1 MVIKKKFLPSLN
13 PSEDSLGYRKAKH
26 LLRRACF
33 SYSKNTLDLFATLTA
48 EEAVHELSNEP
59 ILFWEHPYDPVVNSE
74 SGVPDGFWMHTEN
87 TTPQDFTVGH
97 FRKKAIISGWWWYN
111 AQKQNSLKHKL
122 IFFLHSCFTL
132 SKHDGVPKSSY
143 FYDYLRLIDF
153 YAYDLKTL
161 AKKITF
167 DNSILYYL
175 DNNTNNKNNPNENY
189 AREFLELFTI
199 LKGEQIGEGNY
210 TTYTESDIQNAAKVF
225 SGIKTKPLRDTL
237 DPDTQIPM
245 GYVNTGQHDTADKIF
260 SSAFDNQIISGQSTE
275 QGVIQEVDDFVE
287 MIFSQ
292 QATAKSYCRKL
303 YRFYVKSEWNQE
315 VEDDIISPLADLL
328 IANNFN
334 LIPVLETLL
343 VSQHFYDEDTIN
355 NSDEIIGSIVK
366 SPIQLIS
373 ETINLLDI
381 SLLNPEASAYNPP
394 STFSEEQL
402 NFKRFYYNFAYLSFF
417 TSTAL
422 RPFSPETVAGYPAM
436 YQSPSFD
443 RNWFTSNTIIGRY
456 KLIECFITGQNKI
469 NNSGTNIRAYFD
481 SVEYVENSGNFSLA
495 NNASTLVTEIA
506 DLLYCESIDSTRVTY
521 FVSILTDGLEEY
533 YWSSAW
539 TDYLQTGNQVQ
550 VKIRLD
556 ALFTAMINAAEF
568 QLM

>member
-1 MVIKKKFLPSLN
+1 MPSLN
-13 PSEDSLGYRKAKH
+13 PYEDLLGHRKAKH

-33 SYSKNTLDLFATLTA
+33 SYSKTTLEYFANLTP
-48 EEAVHELSNEP
+48 EGAVNELSNEP
-59 ILFWEHPYDPVVNSE
+59 VLFWEHPYDPVVNSE
-74 SGVPDGFWMHTEN
+74 TGVPDGFWMHTEN
-87 TTPQDFTVGH
+87 TTPENFTTGH

-122 IFFLHSCFTL
+122 VFFLHSCFTL
-132 SKHDGVPKSSY
+132 SKHDGVPRSSY
-143 FYDYLRLIDF
+143 FYDYLRLLDF

-210 TTYTESDIQNAAKVF
+210 TTYTESDVQNAAKVF
-225 SGIKTKPLRDTL
+225 SGIKNKPLRDTL
-237 DPDTQIPM
+237 DPDSQIPM
-245 GYVNTGQHDTADKIF
+245 GYVNTAQHDIQDKTF
-260 SSAFDNQIISGQSTE
+260 SAAFNNQTISGQSTQ

-292 QATAKSYCRKL
+292 QATAISYCRKL
-303 YRFYVKSEWNQE
+303 YRFYVKSEWGEE
-315 VEDDIISPLADLL
+315 VENDIIIPLSNQL
-328 IANNFN
+328 IGNNFN
-334 LIPVLETLL
+334 LLEILETLL
-343 VSQHFYDEDTIN
+343 MSQHFYDEDSSN
-355 NSDEIIGSIVK
+355 NSDQIIGSIVK

-381 SLLNPEASAYNPP
+381 YFPNPEASANNPP
-394 STFSEEQL
+394 ASFSDDFL

-422 RPFSPETVAGYPAM
+422 RPFSPDTVAGYPAM

-456 KLIECFITGQNKI
+456 KLIECFITGQNII
-469 NNSGTNIRAYFD
+469 NNTGTNIRIQFD
-481 SVEYVENSGNFSLA
+481 SVEYVENSGNFSAA
-495 NNASTLVTEIA
+495 NNAITLTQEIA
-506 DLLYCESIDSTRVTY
+506 DLIFCESINSNRINY
-521 FVSILTDGLEEY
+521 FVSILTDGLEAY

>member
-1 MVIKKKFLPSLN
+1 
-13 PSEDSLGYRKAKH
+13 
-26 LLRRACF
+26 
-33 SYSKNTLDLFATLTA
+33 
-48 EEAVHELSNEP
+48 
-59 ILFWEHPYDPVVNSE
+59 
-74 SGVPDGFWMHTEN
+74 
-87 TTPQDFTVGH
+87 
-97 FRKKAIISGWWWYN
+97 
-111 AQKQNSLKHKL
+111 
-122 IFFLHSCFTL
+122 
-132 SKHDGVPKSSY
+132 
-143 FYDYLRLIDF
+143 
-153 YAYDLKTL
+153 
-161 AKKITF
+161 
-167 DNSILYYL
+167 
-175 DNNTNNKNNPNENY
+175 
-189 AREFLELFTI
+189 
-199 LKGEQIGEGNY
+199 
-210 TTYTESDIQNAAKVF
+210 
-225 SGIKTKPLRDTL
+225 
-237 DPDTQIPM
+237 
-245 GYVNTGQHDTADKIF
+245 
-260 SSAFDNQIISGQSTE
+260 
-275 QGVIQEVDDFVE
+275 
-287 MIFSQ
+287 
-292 QATAKSYCRKL
+292 L

>member
-1 MVIKKKFLPSLN
+1 MPSLN
-13 PSEDSLGYRKAKH
+13 PYENLLGYRKAKH

-33 SYSKNTLDLFATLTA
+33 NYSKTTIDYFATLTP
-48 EEAVHELSNEP
+48 EDAVNELSNEP
-59 ILFWEHPYDPVVNSE
+59 VLFWEHPYDPVVNSE
-74 SGVPDGFWMHTEN
+74 TGVPDGFWMHTEN
-87 TTPQDFTVGH
+87 TTPENFTTGH

-111 AQKQNSLKHKL
+111 AQKQNCLKHKL
-122 IFFLHSCFTL
+122 VFFLHSCFTL
-132 SKHDGVPKSSY
+132 SKHDGVPRSSY
-143 FYDYLRLIDF
+143 FYDYLRLLDF

-210 TTYTESDIQNAAKVF
+210 TTYTESDVQNAAKVF
-225 SGIKTKPLRDTL
+225 SGIKNKPLRDNL
-237 DPDTQIPM
+237 DPDSQIPM
-245 GYVNTGQHDTADKIF
+245 GYVNTAQHDIQDKTF
-260 SSAFDNQIISGQSTE
+260 SEAFDNQTISGQST
-275 QGVIQEVDDFVE
+275 QLGVIQEVDDFVE

-292 QATAKSYCRKL
+292 QATAISYCRKL
-303 YRFYVKSEWNQE
+303 YRFYVKSEWDEE
-315 VEDDIISPLADLL
+315 VEDDIIIPLSNQL

-334 LIPVLETLL
+334 LLEVLETLL
-343 VSQHFYDEDTIN
+343 MSQHFYDEDSN
-355 NSDEIIGSIVK
+355 DNSDQIIGSIVK

-381 SLLNPEASAYNPP
+381 SFPNPEASANNPP
-394 STFSEEQL
+394 DSFNDDLL

-422 RPFSPETVAGYPAM
+422 RPFSPDTVAGYPAM

-456 KLIECFITGQNKI
+456 KLIECFITGQNRI
-469 NNSGTNIRAYFD
+469 NNTGANIRIQFD
-481 SVEYVENSGNFSLA
+481 SVEYVENSGNFSA
-495 NNASTLVTEIA
+495 VNNAITLVQEIA
-506 DLLYCESIDSTRVTY
+506 DLIYCESIGSSRVNY
-521 FVSILTDGLEEY
+521 FVSILTDGLEAY

-550 VKIRLD
+550 VKTRLD
-556 ALFTAMINAAEF
+556 SLFTGMLNAAEF

>member
-1 MVIKKKFLPSLN
+1 LPSLN
-13 PSEDSLGYRKAKH
+13 TYENTLGYKKDKH
-26 LLRRACF
+26 ILRRACF
-33 SYSKNTLDLFATLTA
+33 NYSKTTIDYFATLTP
-48 EEAVHELSNEP
+48 EDAVNELSNEP
-59 ILFWEHPYDPVVNSE
+59 VLFWEHPYDPVVNSE
-74 SGVPDGFWMHTEN
+74 TGVPDGFWMHTEN
-87 TTPQDFTVGH
+87 TTPENFTTGH

-111 AQKQNSLKHKL
+111 AQKQNCLKHKL
-122 IFFLHSCFTL
+122 VFFLHSCFTL
-132 SKHDGVPKSSY
+132 SKHDGVPRSSY
-143 FYDYLRLIDF
+143 FYDYLRLLDF

-210 TTYTESDIQNAAKVF
+210 TTYTESDVQNAAKVF
-225 SGIKTKPLRDTL
+225 SGIKNKPLRDNL
-237 DPDTQIPM
+237 DPDSQIPM
-245 GYVNTGQHDTADKIF
+245 GYVNTAQHDIQDKTF
-260 SSAFDNQIISGQSTE
+260 SEAFDNQTISGQST
-275 QGVIQEVDDFVE
+275 QLGVIQEVDDFVE

-292 QATAKSYCRKL
+292 QATAISYCRKL
-303 YRFYVKSEWNQE
+303 YRFYVKSEWDEE
-315 VEDDIISPLADLL
+315 VEDDIIIPLSNQL

-334 LIPVLETLL
+334 LLEVLETLL
-343 VSQHFYDEDTIN
+343 MSQHFYDEDSN
-355 NSDEIIGSIVK
+355 DNSDQIIGSIVK

-381 SLLNPEASAYNPP
+381 SFPNPEASANNPP
-394 STFSEEQL
+394 DSFNDDLL
-402 NFKRFYYNFAYLSFF
+402 NFKIFYYNFAYLSFF

-422 RPFSPETVAGYPAM
+422 RPFSPDTVAGYPAM

-456 KLIECFITGQNKI
+456 KLIECFITGQNRI
-469 NNSGTNIRAYFD
+469 NNTGANIRIQFD
-481 SVEYVENSGNFSLA
+481 SVEYVENSGNFSA
-495 NNASTLVTEIA
+495 VNNAITLVQEIA
-506 DLLYCESIDSTRVTY
+506 DLIYCESIGSSRVNY
-521 FVSILTDGLEEY
+521 FVSILTDGLEAY

-550 VKIRLD
+550 VKTRLD
-556 ALFTAMINAAEF
+556 SLFTGMLNAAEF

>member
-1 MVIKKKFLPSLN
+1 MPSLN
-13 PSEDSLGYRKAKH
+13 PYESPLGYRKAKH

-33 SYSKNTLDLFATLTA
+33 NYSKTTIDYFATLTP
-48 EEAVHELSNEP
+48 EDAVNELSNEP
-59 ILFWEHPYDPVVNSE
+59 VLFWEHPYDPVVNSE
-74 SGVPDGFWMHTEN
+74 IGAPDGFWMHTEN
-87 TTPQDFTVGH
+87 TTPENFTTGH

-122 IFFLHSCFTL
+122 VFFLHSCFTL
-132 SKHDGVPKSSY
+132 SKHDGVPRSSY
-143 FYDYLRLIDF
+143 FYDYLRLLDF

-210 TTYTESDIQNAAKVF
+210 TTYTESDVQNAAKVF
-225 SGIKTKPLRDTL
+225 SGIKNKPLRDNL
-237 DPDTQIPM
+237 DPDSQIPM
-245 GYVNTGQHDTADKIF
+245 GYVNTAQHDIQDKTF
-260 SSAFDNQIISGQSTE
+260 SEAFDNQTISGQSTQ
-275 QGVIQEVDDFVE
+275 QGVVQEVDDFVE

-292 QATAKSYCRKL
+292 QATAISYCRKL
-303 YRFYVKSEWNQE
+303 YRFYVKSEWDEE
-315 VEDDIISPLADLL
+315 VENDIIIPLSNQL

-334 LIPVLETLL
+334 LLEVLETLL
-343 VSQHFYDEDTIN
+343 MSQHFYDEDSN
-355 NSDEIIGSIVK
+355 DNSDQIIGSIVK

-381 SLLNPEASAYNPP
+381 SFPNPEASANNPP
-394 STFSEEQL
+394 DSFNDDLL

-422 RPFSPETVAGYPAM
+422 RPFSPDTVAGYPAM

-456 KLIECFITGQNKI
+456 KLIECFITGQNRI
-469 NNSGTNIRAYFD
+469 NSTGANIRIQFD
-481 SVEYVENSGNFSLA
+481 SVEYVENSGNFSA
-495 NNASTLVTEIA
+495 VNNAITLVQEIA
-506 DLLYCESIDSTRVTY
+506 DLIYCESINSSRVNY
-521 FVSILTDGLEEY
+521 FVTILTNGLEAY

-550 VKIRLD
+550 VKTRLD
-556 ALFTAMINAAEF
+556 SLFTGMLNAAEF

>member
-1 MVIKKKFLPSLN
+1 LPSLN
-13 PSEDSLGYRKAKH
+13 PYENLLGYRKAKH

-33 SYSKNTLDLFATLTA
+33 NYSKTTIDYFATLTP
-48 EEAVHELSNEP
+48 EDAVNELSNEP
-59 ILFWEHPYDPVVNSE
+59 VLFWEHPYDPVVNSE
-74 SGVPDGFWMHTEN
+74 TGVPDGFWMHTEN
-87 TTPQDFTVGH
+87 TTPENFTTGH

-111 AQKQNSLKHKL
+111 AQKQNCLKHKL
-122 IFFLHSCFTL
+122 VFFLHSCFTL
-132 SKHDGVPKSSY
+132 SKHDGVPRSSY
-143 FYDYLRLIDF
+143 FYDYLRLLDF

-210 TTYTESDIQNAAKVF
+210 TTYTESDVQNAAKVF
-225 SGIKTKPLRDTL
+225 SGIKNKPLRDNL
-237 DPDTQIPM
+237 DPDSQIPM
-245 GYVNTGQHDTADKIF
+245 GYVNTAQHDIQDKTF
-260 SSAFDNQIISGQSTE
+260 SEAFDNQTISGQST
-275 QGVIQEVDDFVE
+275 QLGVIQEVDDFVE

-292 QATAKSYCRKL
+292 QATAISYCRKL
-303 YRFYVKSEWNQE
+303 YRFYVKSEWDEE
-315 VEDDIISPLADLL
+315 VEDDIIIPLSNQL

-334 LIPVLETLL
+334 LLEVLETLL
-343 VSQHFYDEDTIN
+343 MSQHFYDEDSN
-355 NSDEIIGSIVK
+355 DNSDQIIGSIVK

-381 SLLNPEASAYNPP
+381 SFPNPEASANNPP
-394 STFSEEQL
+394 DSFNDDLL

-422 RPFSPETVAGYPAM
+422 RPFSPDTVAGYPAM

-456 KLIECFITGQNKI
+456 KLIECFITGQNRI
-469 NNSGTNIRAYFD
+469 NNTGANIRIQFD
-481 SVEYVENSGNFSLA
+481 SVEYVENSGNFSA
-495 NNASTLVTEIA
+495 VNNAITLVQEIA
-506 DLLYCESIDSTRVTY
+506 DLIYCESIGSSRVNY
-521 FVSILTDGLEEY
+521 FVSILTDGLEAY

-550 VKIRLD
+550 VKTRLD
-556 ALFTAMINAAEF
+556 SLFTGMLNAAEF

>member
-1 MVIKKKFLPSLN
+1 MPSLN
-13 PSEDSLGYRKAKH
+13 TSENELGYRKAKH

-33 SYSKNTLDLFATLTA
+33 NYSKNTLDYFATLTP
-48 EEAVHELSNEP
+48 EDAVNELSIEP
-59 ILFWEHPYDPVVNSE
+59 TVFWEHPYDSVENSE
-74 SGVPDGFWMHTEN
+74 TGVPDGFWMHTEN
-87 TTPQDFTVGH
+87 TTPADFTVGH

-111 AQKQNSLKHKL
+111 AHKQNSLKHKL
-122 IFFLHSCFTL
+122 VFFLHSCFTL

-143 FYDYLRLIDF
+143 FYDYLRLLDF

-189 AREFLELFTI
+189 SREFLELFTI

-245 GYVNTGQHDTADKIF
+245 GYVNTSQHSTANKTF
-260 SSAFDNQIISGQSTE
+260 SSAFNNLTISGQSTQE
-275 QGVIQEVDDFVE
+275 GVIQEVDDFVE
-287 MIFSQ
+287 MIFLQ
-292 QATAKSYCRKL
+292 QETAKSYCRKL

-315 VEDDIISPLADLL
+315 VEDDIITPLSDLL

-334 LIPVLETLL
+334 LLPVLETLL
-343 VSQHFYDEDTIN
+343 MSQHFYDEDTID
-355 NSDEIIGSIVK
+355 NSDEIIGSIIK

-373 ETINLLDI
+373 ETIDLLDI
-381 SLLNPEASAYNPP
+381 SIPNPEASASNPP
-394 STFSEEQL
+394 VSFSNDQEY
-402 NFKRFYYNFAYLSFF
+402 FKNFYYNFGYLAFF
-417 TSTAL
+417 TSTGL

-436 YQSPSFD
+436 YQSPAFD
-443 RNWFTSNTIIGRY
+443 RNWFSSNTIIGRY

-469 NNSGTNIRAYFD
+469 SNSGANIRASFD
-481 SVEYVENSGNFSLA
+481 SVNYVENSGNFSLA
-495 NNASTLVTEIA
+495 NDASTLVTEIA
-506 DLLYCESIDSTRVTY
+506 ELLYCESIDSTRITY
-521 FVSILTDGLEEY
+521 FVSILTDGLEAY

-539 TDYLQTGNQVQ
+539 SDYLQTGNQVQ

>member
-1 MVIKKKFLPSLN
+1 MPSLN
-13 PSEDSLGYRKAKH
+13 PYENPLGYRKAKH

-33 SYSKNTLDLFATLTA
+33 NYSKTTIDYFATLTP
-48 EEAVHELSNEP
+48 EDAVNELSNEP
-59 ILFWEHPYDPVVNSE
+59 VLFWEHPYDPVVNSE
-74 SGVPDGFWMHTEN
+74 TGVPDGFWMHTEN
-87 TTPQDFTVGH
+87 TTPENFTTGH

-111 AQKQNSLKHKL
+111 AQKQNCLKHKL
-122 IFFLHSCFTL
+122 VFFLHSCFTL
-132 SKHDGVPKSSY
+132 SKHDGVPRSSY
-143 FYDYLRLIDF
+143 FYDYLRLLDF

-210 TTYTESDIQNAAKVF
+210 TTYTESDVQNAAKVF
-225 SGIKTKPLRDTL
+225 SGIKNKPLRDNL
-237 DPDTQIPM
+237 DPDSQIPM
-245 GYVNTGQHDTADKIF
+245 GYVNTAQHDIQDKTF
-260 SSAFDNQIISGQSTE
+260 SEAFDNQTISGQST
-275 QGVIQEVDDFVE
+275 QLGVIQEVDDFVE

-292 QATAKSYCRKL
+292 QATAISYCRKL
-303 YRFYVKSEWNQE
+303 YRFYVKSEWDEE
-315 VEDDIISPLADLL
+315 VEDDIIIPLSNQL

-334 LIPVLETLL
+334 LLEVLETLL
-343 VSQHFYDEDTIN
+343 MSQHFYNEDSN
-355 NSDEIIGSIVK
+355 DNSDQIIGSIVK

-381 SLLNPEASAYNPP
+381 SFPNPEASANNPP
-394 STFSEEQL
+394 DSFNDDLL
-402 NFKRFYYNFAYLSFF
+402 NFKIFYYNFAYLSFF

-422 RPFSPETVAGYPAM
+422 RPFSPDTVAGYPAM

-456 KLIECFITGQNKI
+456 KLIECFITGQNRI
-469 NNSGTNIRAYFD
+469 NNTGANIRIQFD
-481 SVEYVENSGNFSLA
+481 SVEYVENSGNFSA
-495 NNASTLVTEIA
+495 VNNAITLVQEIA
-506 DLLYCESIDSTRVTY
+506 DLIYCESIGSSRVNY
-521 FVSILTDGLEEY
+521 FVSILTDGLEAY

-550 VKIRLD
+550 VKTRLD
-556 ALFTAMINAAEF
+556 SLFTGMLNAAEF